1 MAKKTA
7 EKTSQKKIKV
17 TLVRSTIGTKPN
29 HRATVK
35 ALGLGKLNSTVEV
48 VVNPALLGQV
58 ESISHLVIW
67 EEVK

>member
-1 MAKKTA
+1 MAKKVA
-7 EKTSQKKIKV
+7 AKKIRI

-35 ALGLGKLNSTVEV
+35 ALGLGKLNSVVEKEL
-48 VVNPALLGQV
+48 NPAILGQV
-58 ESISHLVIW
+58 ESISHLVLW

>member
-1 MAKKTA
+1 MAKTKT
-7 EKTSQKKIKV
+7 KKIRI

-35 ALGLGKLNSTVEV
+35 ALGLGKINSSVETD
-48 VVNPALLGQV
+48 VNEAILGMV
-58 ESISHLVIW
+58 TSVAHLVIW

>member
-1 MAKKTA
+1 MAKKTETKA
-7 EKTSQKKIKV
+7 QKKIRI

-35 ALGLGKLNSTVEV
+35 ALGLGKLNSVVEKDL
-48 VVNPALLGQV
+48 NPSILGQV
-58 ESISHLVIW
+58 EAISHLVIW

>member
-1 MAKKTA
+1 MMAKTKT
-7 EKTSQKKIKV
+7 KKIKI

-35 ALGLGKLNSTVEV
+35 ALGLGKINSTVETD
-48 VVNPALLGQV
+48 VNEAILGMV
-58 ESISHLVIW
+58 TSVAHLVIW